1 MDRQSVGKLDCGGV
15 MNNIIG
21 SNDVVYNKWYK
32 PADWTDIQSGAVAN
46 SINLLVGVVSDFSA
60 YNNLGFKVTCVGGY
74 DVYIDGELFGQYL
87 STALCTITWSTY
99 SATEGSTT
107 TYPVNL
113 ITHEVSIRPTVPDTA
128 MTKFNCERITAV
140 TPELQGIL
148 WVYFNITNT
157 INLANGFCI
166 AADFYRNQILE
177 SVTAKNNILNVNGLT
192 YCFKYAALKYLP
204 VLDGGN
210 STMSGDSIFARC
222 YILKSVNIKNTTF
235 STLTGAFF
243 YNYLLEKINFT
254 NITVT
259 AIGANIFPENR
270 SLKKLP
276 TISFTGRTDLTG
288 FIINAKSLLPLVLDV
303 RGSTAL
309 TRIGCYGTATYFMTG
324 FKGLRV
330 SSSAPFSSATA
341 PQINVSYT
349 GMDRTALV
357 QLFTDLAT
365 VVEKTISVVG
375 CTGTA
380 SLTAEDLA
388 IATDKGW
395 TVAV

>member
-1 MDRQSVGKLDCGGV
+1 

-32 PADWTDIQSGAVAN
+32 PADWTDIQTGAVDN

-60 YNNLGFKVTCVGGY
+60 YDNLGFKVTCVGGY

-87 STALCTITWSTY
+87 STGLCTITWSTY

-107 TYPVNL
+107 TYPTNL

-148 WVYFNITNT
+148 WAYFNITNV
-157 INLANGFCI
+157 INLLYGFGVNTEV
-166 AADFYRNQILE
+166 YRNQILE
-177 SVTAKNNILNVNGLT
+177 SVTAKNNILNVSGIGSAFR
-192 YCFKYAALKYLP
+192 YGVILKHIP
-204 VLDGGN
+204 VLNGDG
-210 STMSGDSIFARC
+210 STMSGDSIFSRC
-222 YILKSVNIKNTTF
+222 YVLKYINIKNIVF
-235 STLTGAFF
+235 SSLPNAFL
-243 YNYLLEKINFT
+243 NDYLLEKIDFT
-254 NITVT
+254 SIAITT
-259 AIGANIFPENR
+259 IGTNTLLENR
-270 SLKKLP
+270 ALKKIP
-276 TISFTGRTDLTG
+276 NISFTGRTDLTG
-288 FIINAKSLLPLVLDV
+288 FITNAKSLFPMVLDV

-330 SSSAPFSSATA
+330 SSSAPFTGTA
-341 PQINVSYT
+341 PQINVSFT

-365 VVEKTISVVG
+365 VTGKTISVVG

-395 TVAV
+395 TVTVA

>member
-1 MDRQSVGKLDCGGV
+1 

-32 PADWTDIQSGAVAN
+32 PADWTDIQTGAVDN

-60 YNNLGFKVTCVGGY
+60 YDNLGFKVTCVGGY

-107 TYPVNL
+107 TYPTNL
-113 ITHEVSIRPTVPDTA
+113 ITHEVSIRPTVPGTA
-128 MTKFNCERITAV
+128 MTKFNCERIVGSDT
-140 TPELQGIL
+140 QCIL
-148 WVYFNITNT
+148 WGHFEISNAIDLST
-157 INLANGFCI
+157 GFGTSSN
-166 AADFYRNQILE
+166 YYLNSKLE
-177 SVTAKNNILNVNGLT
+177 SITVKNNILNVTGLA
-192 YCFKYAALKYLP
+192 YCFRRCSSLKYIP
-204 VLDGGN
+204 TLDGGG
-210 STMSGDSIFARC
+210 S
-222 YILKSVNIKNTTF
+222 TF
-235 STLTGAFF
+235 SGSHAFATEHSGPKYIRLQNAVLSSMASMF
-243 YNYLLEKINFT
+243 YGCSLLEKIILK
-254 NITVT
+254 NITISD
-259 AIGANIFPENR
+259 IGTFAFYKNR
-270 SLKKLP
+270 VLKILP
-276 TISFTGRTDLTG
+276 TISYASRTDMTN
-288 FIINAKSLLPLVLDV
+288 FITEDTALLPTVLDV
-303 RGSTAL
+303 RGSTGL
-309 TRIGCYGTATYFMTG
+309 TRIGCYGSATYPMLG

-330 SSSAPFSSATA
+330 SSSAPFTGSA

-357 QLFTDLAT
+357 QLFNDLAT
-365 VVEKTISVVG
+365 VTGKTISVVG

-395 TVAV
+395 TVTV

>member
-1 MDRQSVGKLDCGGV
+1 

-32 PADWTDIQSGAVAN
+32 PADWTDIQTGAVDN
-46 SINLLVGVVSDFSA
+46 SINLLVGTTSEFETAGD
-60 YNNLGFKVTCVGGY
+60 YDNLGFKVTCVGGY

-107 TYPVNL
+107 TYPKNL
-113 ITHEVSIRPTVPDTA
+113 ITHEVSIRPTVPGTS
-128 MTKFNCERITAV
+128 MTNFNCERITAV

-148 WVYFNITNT
+148 WAYFNITNT

-166 AADFYRNQILE
+166 NTDLYRNQILE

-192 YCFKYAALKYLP
+192 YCFKYTALKYLP

-210 STMSGDSIFARC
+210 STMSGNSIFARC
-222 YILKSVNIKNTTF
+222 YILKSVTIKNTTF
-235 STLTGAFF
+235 STLTGAF
-243 YNYLLEKINFT
+243 YYDYLLEKINFT
-254 NITVT
+254 NITVDI
-259 AIGANIFPENR
+259 IGDNVFPENR
-270 SLKKLP
+270 ALKKLP
-276 TISFTGRTDLTG
+276 TISFTGRTNLTG
-288 FIINAKSLLPLVLDV
+288 FITNAKSLFPMVLDV

-330 SSSAPFSSATA
+330 SSSAPFTGSA

-365 VVEKTISVVG
+365 VVGKTISVVG

-395 TVAV
+395 TVTV